1 MSPNTGIPT
10 DPSKFLKAPETLD
23 QALSRIS
30 EQWRHMRSG
39 QTLRSQAVK
48 AITSVLKAIHGPE
61 LDDTSMRQL
70 RVATPCED
78 IGDRDVQ
85 QATAAWYAGGLSPAT
100 IQKRLNCLSK
110 LGVNVEGC
118 RKPVPKQL
126 KWHLPMEMKEEVC
139 YWIEEEADRTVVP
152 YDLARYVRWTMVTGL
167 RLEETLRLTR
177 DSFSKGYKDVN
188 VPGTKTAGSQATLP
202 LGSYARMLASSQCL
216 DAEAGQTGFKFI
228 ESTYE
233 ELRVGWEAV
242 RERFGWRDDPT
253 ATLKAL
259 RRTAAYH
266 LHVEQGMP
274 LAMVQRYLR
283 HRAMSTTLAYLE
295 LTGGYGTEE
304 MRRYLK

>member
-1 MSPNTGIPT
+1 
-10 DPSKFLKAPETLD
+10 
-23 QALSRIS
+23 
-30 EQWRHMRSG
+30 MRSG
-39 QTLRSQAVK
+39 PTLCSQAVK
-48 AITSVLKAIHGPE
+48 AIASTIRAIMGPDVDE
-61 LDDTSMRQL
+61 ATILRARGVMR
-70 RVATPCED
+70 CED
-78 IGDRDVQ
+78 VGDRDIQ
-85 QATAAWYAGGLSPAT
+85 QATALWYAEGLSPAT

-118 RKPVPKQL
+118 RVKAPKQL

-139 YWIEEEADRTVVP
+139 YWIEEHADRTVVP
-152 YDLARYVRWTMVTGL
+152 YDLARYVRWTVVTGL

-177 DSFSKGYKDVN
+177 DHFSKGYKDVN
-188 VPGTKTAGSQATLP
+188 VPGTKTANSQATLP
-202 LGSYARMLASSQCL
+202 LGSYARVLASSQCL
-216 DAEAGQTGFKFI
+216 DAEAGKLGFKFI

-233 ELRVGWEAV
+233 ELRAGWEEV
-242 RERFGWRDDPT
+242 RKHFGWEEDPT

-283 HRAMSTTLAYLE
+283 HRSMNTTLAYLE